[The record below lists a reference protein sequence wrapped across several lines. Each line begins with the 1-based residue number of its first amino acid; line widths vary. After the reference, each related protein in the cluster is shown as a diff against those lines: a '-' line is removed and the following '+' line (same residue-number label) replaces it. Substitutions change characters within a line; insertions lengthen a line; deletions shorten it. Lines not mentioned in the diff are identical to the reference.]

1 MDAPEDEDLPA
12 FEVFEVSYGGGPRFK
27 RFIHPKGRYV
37 KPFFLC
43 ASIHPVSC
51 HDEIGSDVHVVG
63 GSSIVRVHADGSHSY
78 WRPDKADDATEA
90 R

>member
-1 MDAPEDEDLPA
+1 M
-12 FEVFEVSYGGGPRFK
+12 
-27 RFIHPKGRYV
+27 
-37 KPFFLC
+37 KPFLLC
-43 ASIHPVSC
+43 FAYIHPVSC

-78 WRPDKADDATEA
+78 WRPDKAGDDATEA

>member
-1 MDAPEDEDLPA
+1 M
-12 FEVFEVSYGGGPRFK
+12 
-27 RFIHPKGRYV
+27 
-37 KPFFLC
+37 KPFLLC
-43 ASIHPVSC
+43 TFIHPVSC

-78 WRPDKADDATEA
+78 WRPDKAGDDATEA

>member
-1 MDAPEDEDLPA
+1 MRTFPPLKSLKYLTVEEGL
-12 FEVFEVSYGGGPRFK
+12 VLKGSSMPRGK
-27 RFIHPKGRYV
+27 YV

-51 HDEIGSDVHVVG
+51 HDDIGSDVHVVG

-78 WRPDKADDATEA
+78 WRPDKADDDATEA